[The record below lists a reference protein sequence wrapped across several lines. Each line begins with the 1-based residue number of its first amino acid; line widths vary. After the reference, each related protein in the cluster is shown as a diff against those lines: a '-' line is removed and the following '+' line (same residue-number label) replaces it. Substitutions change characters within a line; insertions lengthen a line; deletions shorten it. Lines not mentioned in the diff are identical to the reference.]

1 MPSPAHAATLSS
13 SPDLCP
19 QRLPKRHAT
28 APSAVAAH
36 EAKNTA
42 FHPHRVLRAP
52 KPMLDR
58 ALPTY
63 VTALRMPVTVA
74 VCPWRLKRNG
84 NRLSSIVLTLVKQV
98 VLNSNT
104 ANVIP
109 RLSLPQNSHRSK
121 PAPHTPKKR
130 HAVDA
135 SFRKRRTFTALPMY
149 TPLRFTSGSSI
160 VSETEKAVSR
170 LNFSCR
176 KDGTHVMMPSFKRP
190 WIHAARQT
198 GASVSTSCCVLFFSG
213 RVLRTFP

>member
-1 MPSPAHAATLSS
+1 MRILTHIVTAQEDGATVKHLLRQRFALSS
-13 SPDLCP
+13 SLLKSIKW
-19 QRLPKRHAT
+19 RSGGITL
-28 APSAVAAH
+28 
-36 EAKNTA
+36 NG
-42 FHPHRVLRAP
+42 
-52 KPMLDR
+52 
-58 ALPTY
+58 
-63 VTALRMPVTVA
+63 MPVTVA

-104 ANVIP
+104 ANVIL
-109 RLSLPQNSHRSK
+109 RLSLPQNNHRSK